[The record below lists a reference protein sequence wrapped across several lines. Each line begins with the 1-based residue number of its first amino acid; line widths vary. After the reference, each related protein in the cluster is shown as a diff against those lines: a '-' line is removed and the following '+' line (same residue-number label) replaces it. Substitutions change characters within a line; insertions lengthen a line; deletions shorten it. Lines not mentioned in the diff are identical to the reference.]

1 MPKLYKREKY
11 LSRMRGFHHADDI
24 IKVLTGLRRC
34 GKSSIMQLAC
44 KELIKD
50 GIPKENILFIT
61 LQKKDLKESR
71 LRPN

>member
-11 LSRMRGFHHADDI
+11 LSRMHGFYHAKNI

-34 GKSSIMQLAC
+34 GKTSIMQLAC

-50 GIPKENILFIT
+50 GIPKDFIW
-61 LQKKDLKESR
+61 LGLCGEVG
-71 LRPN
+71 